1 MGEKRPFGS
10 RDWNNNGEYDF
21 FDKVTDRYVYD
32 KVTNYKPDP
41 KPPKPKKV
49 VSQPKQSESDDP
61 FEEIKSILKFCVL
74 VIVIGVI
81 LHCLGD
87 LMFH

>member
-32 KVTNYKPDP
+32 KVTNYKPEP

-49 VSQPKQSESDDP
+49 ILPPEQPKEDDP
-61 FEEIKSILKFCVL
+61 LESIKIVVTFF
-74 VIVIGVI
+74 VIALVIGVM
-81 LHCLGD
+81 LHLLGD